1 MPRLEELATAC
12 RRHGVVA
19 LYLFGSRM
27 DDGLA
32 RLRGR
37 SVPAGGSDLD
47 VGVRFATPQFN
58 AQALSSLQVALE
70 DVFEPLIVDL
80 VPLQRVDPLFQYEA
94 VNGHRVFET
103 DSTQA
108 DEYEL
113 LVMRRA
119 AELAPLQRQIEREL
133 FGFGE
138 PR

>member
-1 MPRLEELATAC
+1 
-12 RRHGVVA
+12 
-19 LYLFGSRM
+19 
-27 DDGLA
+27 
-32 RLRGR
+32 
-37 SVPAGGSDLD
+37 
-47 VGVRFATPQFN
+47 
-58 AQALSSLQVALE
+58 
-70 DVFEPLIVDL
+70 LIVDL

-119 AELAPLQRQIEREL
+119 AELVPLQRQIEKEL
-133 FGFGE
+133 FGLGG